1 MTTASEIDGVDKMS
15 VDQTS
20 HERRDGS
27 ATPTEVETTESDA
40 TDSEA
45 EQAREVED
53 NLLPASSSNT
63 RQPEH
68 YPRPRKAPT
77 GLLAARKSAYHPSV
91 PVRATKKRTRALGQA
106 GTRRT
111 AAIVKREEEDVPA
124 PSWPLSPAKPS
135 TGDQLLALAAEGE
148 QRTDAPFGLTF
159 PFSLQVRL
167 EEVRLSAAL
176 ASSRPR
182 IELGVAFRH
191 IDQRTQTASVAA
203 CAIFELGTPSS
214 SDRTQVALLH
224 GCELPPV
231 STFVVHHLE
240 RPPEPGALVVQDV
253 RDVGIRIVISNKGQQ
268 ADNYHAWVPLQR
280 AGRVQNSGVASSRRA
295 ADGTQVVLSWTM
307 SPTAAS
313 HGADRDALVTE
324 GDVERLIEEELRACE
339 RSWRLEVANRA
350 ILAQKIEAGP
360 VSSYGPPDMLFYP
373 SEAPAPGALIP
384 GLADTT
390 PLHSASLQ
398 FAPVPRYSYT
408 AFSTR
413 AIPVAGHKLEA
424 FPWLPVWEDSAA
436 ANAIL
441 AEKVKCFL
449 PPGVDDTT
457 ELSVNDPRLDWLR
470 DALLDLEAFQAPDVG
485 RTIRD
490 YQVLQRLEERLASES
505 SEGDGA
511 EVQTEKRLAAL
522 QMYKRRVGRSAN
534 EVIKSFGLIT
544 RIDTEAADDQRPED
558 CEWCG
563 AVGCTVHACY
573 AAYNRPKKPAPLE
586 RLNHPTACEHCG
598 HEECVLI
605 RAMYRMDVDEAS
617 LRPDRHLQDRLG
629 SLDPCSFS
637 LITGVPNEDTQ
648 RELAKPNPPI
658 AHAGSSFNWQKE
670 SLQPYNTLGYTPCS
684 CEGACDEDCACVFQ
698 SSYCDEYCNCPPSCP
713 RRYRGCSD
721 RICRDN
727 CWCYDRGRECNP
739 RLCACSAST
748 CKNSRIRLSRY
759 KATVIVRSQLPGAG
773 YGLAM
778 LEPVACNELLGVYGG
793 ESFSQ
798 DPPADKGDASVDRV
812 WGAWRAH
819 MADANP
825 VSYWFEIDQAEAV
838 DSVEFGGNTRYIN
851 HHPDKANVEAR
862 IINIAGTHQVAVYAT
877 QDLQAGAEL
886 FMDYG
891 PSYFLATEKGHSQ
904 F

>member
-135 TGDQLLALAAEGE
+135 TRDQLLALAAEGE
-148 QRTDAPFGLTF
+148 QRTDAPFGLCVRVPPAIALRADPSVRTSTF

-203 CAIFELGTPSS
+203 WAIFELGTPSS

-350 ILAQKIEAGP
+350 IVRPRHLA
-360 VSSYGPPDMLFYP
+360 
-373 SEAPAPGALIP
+373 
-384 GLADTT
+384 
-390 PLHSASLQ
+390 
-398 FAPVPRYSYT
+398 
-408 AFSTR
+408 
-413 AIPVAGHKLEA
+413 
-424 FPWLPVWEDSAA
+424 
-436 ANAIL
+436 
-441 AEKVKCFL
+441 
-449 PPGVDDTT
+449 
-457 ELSVNDPRLDWLR
+457 
-470 DALLDLEAFQAPDVG
+470 
-485 RTIRD
+485 
-490 YQVLQRLEERLASES
+490 
-505 SEGDGA
+505 
-511 EVQTEKRLAAL
+511 
-522 QMYKRRVGRSAN
+522 KRR
-534 EVIKSFGLIT
+534 
-544 RIDTEAADDQRPED
+544 
-558 CEWCG
+558 
-563 AVGCTVHACY
+563 
-573 AAYNRPKKPAPLE
+573 
-586 RLNHPTACEHCG
+586 
-598 HEECVLI
+598 
-605 RAMYRMDVDEAS
+605 
-617 LRPDRHLQDRLG
+617 
-629 SLDPCSFS
+629 
-637 LITGVPNEDTQ
+637 
-648 RELAKPNPPI
+648 
-658 AHAGSSFNWQKE
+658 
-670 SLQPYNTLGYTPCS
+670 
-684 CEGACDEDCACVFQ
+684 CA
-698 SSYCDEYCNCPPSCP
+698 
-713 RRYRGCSD
+713 
-721 RICRDN
+721 
-727 CWCYDRGRECNP
+727 
-739 RLCACSAST
+739 
-748 CKNSRIRLSRY
+748 
-759 KATVIVRSQLPGAG
+759 
-773 YGLAM
+773 
-778 LEPVACNELLGVYGG
+778 
-793 ESFSQ
+793 
-798 DPPADKGDASVDRV
+798 ASVC
-812 WGAWRAH
+812 
-819 MADANP
+819 
-825 VSYWFEIDQAEAV
+825 
-838 DSVEFGGNTRYIN
+838 
-851 HHPDKANVEAR
+851 
-862 IINIAGTHQVAVYAT
+862 
-877 QDLQAGAEL
+877 
-886 FMDYG
+886 
-891 PSYFLATEKGHSQ
+891 
-904 F
+904 